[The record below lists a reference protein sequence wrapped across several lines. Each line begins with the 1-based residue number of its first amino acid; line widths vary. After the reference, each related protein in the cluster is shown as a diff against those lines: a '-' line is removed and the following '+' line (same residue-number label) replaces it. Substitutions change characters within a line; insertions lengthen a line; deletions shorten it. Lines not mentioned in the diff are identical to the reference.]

1 MCVDVTLDAQM
12 IHVLRL
18 QNFCVGP
25 CSACSTLYS
34 VGMHMHYIVRFS
46 FHGSTAEHITK
57 KKKMITAQTI
67 GLEVTVKSGTQLNNV
82 SFAKVL
88 FRSVFTV
95 ATTRKVT

>member
-57 KKKMITAQTI
+57 KKKDDNSINHWL
-67 GLEVTVKSGTQLNNV
+67 GSYC
-82 SFAKVL
+82 KVGH
-88 FRSVFTV
+88 
-95 ATTRKVT
+95 TTEYC